1 MGLYTLCLAGSN
13 YIAPVICGFI
23 AEYHGWQWVFYWP
36 SIFIAV
42 ALVFLFFFLE
52 ETNYE
57 RRATA
62 TDTSAASSGS
72 DHEKGSISAEISAS
86 TPVPDREVVY
96 NKKTYMQKLS
106 LLGPRQSR
114 NNMLRRFRQVLYFLS
129 WPVIF
134 YAGLVFP
141 GVRRS
146 SPILTRQVLIRFI
159 SHLVQC
165 PKRDIVYHPRIGPI

>member
-13 YIAPVICGFI
+13 YIAPIICGFI

-42 ALVFLFFFLE
+42 AIVFLFFFLE

-57 RRATA
+57 RHTTA
-62 TDTSAASSGS
+62 TDTPAASSGS
-72 DHEKGSISAEISAS
+72 DHEKGSISAEIRAS
-86 TPVPDREVVY
+86 TPVPDGDVVY
-96 NKKTYMQKLS
+96 KKKTYLQKLS

-114 NNMLRRFRQVLYFLS
+114 NNMHRRFCQILYFLS

-134 YAGLVFP
+134 YAGLVVLESAPFQSDTD
-141 GVRRS
+141 S
-146 SPILTRQVLIRFI
+146 SDSHTVHI
-159 SHLVQC
+159 SS
-165 PKRDIVYHPRIGPI
+165 GSMS